1 MYERARVEGAPL
13 VLATVVAT
21 RGSTYRK
28 AGAQMLIGS
37 GGRYEGILS
46 GGCLEGDLAAHAASV
61 LETGTPKMV
70 RYDNGGDDDLL
81 WGLGAGC
88 EGGMDVWLVKL
99 DPAADWEPFATLSRC
114 FEQRERARYALVLD
128 SEAPVLPVG
137 TTLWLA
143 GGPAP
148 PGGLPEHLTAWLATH
163 AADDASPATTG
174 IVEFGSPRVRLFAAS
189 AAVPRE
195 LLLIGGGPDAL
206 PVVEFGATL
215 GWRVTVA
222 DHRPA
227 YADPARFPR
236 ARHVLLTTPL
246 HLEQHVDLA
255 RFDAA
260 VIMSH
265 HIATD
270 LAALAAL
277 AATPIP
283 YVGLLGPA
291 SRRQRLLEDL
301 GTATSA
307 KFGARLHAP
316 VGLELGGRDPASIA
330 LAIAAEI
337 QAHLHGKGHGQVLDR
352 NTAASSLHVMLL
364 AAGSSSRFGSPKQ
377 LADIAGRPMLA
388 RTLDTVLQLERRHAV
403 TVVLGANA

>member
-1 MYERARVEGAPL
+1 MYERARAEGAPL

-28 AGAQMLIGS
+28 AGAQMLVGS

-88 EGGMDVWLVKL
+88 EGGMDVWLVRL

-128 SEAPVLPVG
+128 SEAPILPVG

-148 PGGLPEHLTAWLATH
+148 PAGLPEHVTAWLAMQ
-163 AADDASPATTG
+163 AADDKSLATTG
-174 IVEFGSPRVRLFAAS
+174 IVEFGSPRVRLFVAS

-215 GWRVTVA
+215 GWRVSVA

-236 ARHVLLTTPL
+236 ARHVLLT
-246 HLEQHVDLA
+246 
-255 RFDAA
+255 
-260 VIMSH
+260 
-265 HIATD
+265 
-270 LAALAAL
+270 
-277 AATPIP
+277 
-283 YVGLLGPA
+283 
-291 SRRQRLLEDL
+291 
-301 GTATSA
+301 
-307 KFGARLHAP
+307 
-316 VGLELGGRDPASIA
+316 
-330 LAIAAEI
+330 
-337 QAHLHGKGHGQVLDR
+337 
-352 NTAASSLHVMLL
+352 
-364 AAGSSSRFGSPKQ
+364 
-377 LADIAGRPMLA
+377 
-388 RTLDTVLQLERRHAV
+388 
-403 TVVLGANA
+403 